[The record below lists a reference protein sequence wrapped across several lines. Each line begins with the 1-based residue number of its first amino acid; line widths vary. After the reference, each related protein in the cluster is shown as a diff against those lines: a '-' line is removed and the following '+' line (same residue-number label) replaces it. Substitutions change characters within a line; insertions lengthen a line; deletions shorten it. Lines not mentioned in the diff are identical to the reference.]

1 MGEIVLS
8 SYSGKKQK
16 EPDWK
21 QAVKDMR
28 KKAYESETAQASDKT
43 PGYIAR
49 FNQMIRDLGEG
60 SLAKGYLKA
69 SLTGWKMIGKETMS
83 DIKKE
88 IGFTREGLTKSFE
101 GLSYIAKKGVKLGK
115 TVDDVF
121 ERGVKIKI
129 ENKGLENLLRR
140 FSRSD
145 GTSELEEESLEEV
158 EDTIKPAGLVS
169 RTYQRTQEIGRGLM
183 ETSAGYRDRLKTM
196 GNGSYLKGLNEV
208 RKSVQ
213 EIIGESLQS
222 GGQRLKGMGDGSYL
236 KGSLELGRQ
245 IYLNIKESRTSIE
258 EPFTEE
264 WTEKQEK
271 EWEDLAGRM
280 DRGEK
285 LRLKERNRLVN
296 LDGNREYILE
306 KKTEEEGE
314 SEREANEPS
323 LEEKVVNDGL
333 DALRN
338 YIPDDESLGDFQR
351 GERSQKEMPGKT
363 RLGKIPQMEILNQ
376 GEIDALLEPNEGNE
390 DLEGRVIPSEKVSF
404 KRTLESEYK
413 HFDGDPELDELFR
426 IGAERKFTTEEKK
439 RFNELRKIESL
450 GNDITP
456 KDPDYLARTM
466 NNDAYENAGREDS
479 APKDVGSL
487 RGSELSEKLNEM
499 MREEFKDDNYTTGES
514 DEPTLSEEEFKEDM
528 ARLTPEERE
537 EWDGLRRIDPWDM
550 NDRQF
555 NRYSELV
562 EKKNDRQNST

>member
-338 YIPDDESLGDFQR
+338 YIPDDES
-351 GERSQKEMPGKT
+351 
-363 RLGKIPQMEILNQ
+363 
-376 GEIDALLEPNEGNE
+376 
-390 DLEGRVIPSEKVSF
+390 
-404 KRTLESEYK
+404 
-413 HFDGDPELDELFR
+413 
-426 IGAERKFTTEEKK
+426 
-439 RFNELRKIESL
+439 
-450 GNDITP
+450 
-456 KDPDYLARTM
+456 
-466 NNDAYENAGREDS
+466 
-479 APKDVGSL
+479 
-487 RGSELSEKLNEM
+487 
-499 MREEFKDDNYTTGES
+499 
-514 DEPTLSEEEFKEDM
+514 
-528 ARLTPEERE
+528 
-537 EWDGLRRIDPWDM
+537 
-550 NDRQF
+550 
-555 NRYSELV
+555 
-562 EKKNDRQNST
+562 